1 MIRCE
6 NFSCFQEYQLWMF
19 QLRINR
25 IYIRACLMNLQILSL
40 FPYNYIDRTL
50 NLISKKKKD
59 KVVRELISKTEN
71 V

>member
-1 MIRCE
+1 
-6 NFSCFQEYQLWMF
+6 MF

-40 FPYNYIDRTL
+40 FPYNYGYIDRTL
-50 NLISKKKKD
+50 NLISKKKK
-59 KVVRELISKTEN
+59 VVRGLISKTEN

>member
-1 MIRCE
+1 
-6 NFSCFQEYQLWMF
+6 
-19 QLRINR
+19 
-25 IYIRACLMNLQILSL
+25 MNLQILSL

-59 KVVRELISKTEN
+59 KVVRGLISKTEN

>member
-1 MIRCE
+1 
-6 NFSCFQEYQLWMF
+6 MF

-40 FPYNYIDRTL
+40 FPYNYGYIDRTL
-50 NLISKKKKD
+50 NLISKKK
-59 KVVRELISKTEN
+59 VRGLISKTEN

>member
-1 MIRCE
+1 
-6 NFSCFQEYQLWMF
+6 MF

-25 IYIRACLMNLQILSL
+25 IYIRVCLMNLQILSL

-50 NLISKKKKD
+50 NLISKKKD
-59 KVVRELISKTEN
+59 KVRGLISKTEN